1 MTLLCSVSRR
11 NSTAQLRVATQKR
24 KGERR
29 REQTTV
35 LSARYIVA
43 INQKSRGGSRHKLQ
57 HLIDFWHCNRI
68 ATNATTTSGSSTDR
82 QETGLKTP
90 SLSIPPLSTSLSLSL
105 RTMAMIYAAL
115 STYLSCANASYDEQR
130 FEIRSQQQEKQQ
142 EEEAKPQQRGRR
154 MRKK

>member
-1 MTLLCSVSRR
+1 MSRR

-24 KGERR
+24 KAERR

-90 SLSIPPLSTSLSLSL
+90 SLSIPPLSL